1 MSKLPMRRY
10 HYANRFN
17 KQITIGGKKMA
28 TIGLFYGSTTGA
40 TESDAQMIQDTFNAK
55 MPDLVEALEIGSTEV
70 GTMAEYDYLIVG
82 SSTWDEGALQEDWDA
97 KFEELDSLDMSGKSV
112 AVFGLGDQVGYPDNY
127 CDAIGILGNK
137 LEELGAKLVG
147 FTDVSE
153 DYDFDESL
161 GIKDGKFMGLALD
174 EDNQND
180 LTEERVTNWVEQLI
194 EEFDLA
200 STTAG

>member
-1 MSKLPMRRY
+1 
-10 HYANRFN
+10 
-17 KQITIGGKKMA
+17 MA

-40 TESDAQMIQDTFNAK
+40 TEKDAQMIQDTFNAK
-55 MPDLVEALEIGSTEV
+55 MPDLVEAFEIGSTEV
-70 GTMAEYDYLIVG
+70 EKMAEYDYLIIG
-82 SSTWDEGALQEDWDA
+82 SSTWDEGALQENWDA
-97 KFEELDSLDMSGKSV
+97 KFEELDDLDMSSKSV
-112 AVFGLGDQVGYPDNY
+112 AIFGLGDQVGYPDNY

-137 LEELGAKLVG
+137 LAEQGANLVG

-161 GIKDGKFMGLALD
+161 GVKEGQFMGLALD

-180 LTEERVTNWVEQLI
+180 LTEERVEKWVEQLI

-200 STTAG
+200 TASAG